1 MGTNFE
7 VNMNDFLP
15 LRDVV
20 FNTLRQAILRGE
32 LQPGERLLEIHLA
45 SKLGV
50 SRTPI
55 REAIRKLELEGLVLM
70 IPRRGAVVA
79 EITEAAQFFDYGTLE
94 FLQRSNIQV
103 LQIPEDKQD
112 SYNKSIKKIA
122 AAYSTTINK
131 FALADIAEANGGN
144 VATYAHRVFPSKK
157 NRETGAIM
165 LQPDALIMAEAAH
178 LGLMLATN
186 NTLDFIYG
194 HRPELI
200 SKINRKLN
208 LSPRAIPHTSPRIM
222 EMYNNGV
229 PFPHSSK
236 NDYLVIPAS
245 KFDFGVQ
252 PPEIPAKNQ
261 ANFDADLENPLEY

>member
-1 MGTNFE
+1 MSVKNPKAKKQHFYRYAVCLDTNIIVSLAALRYGNQMELRTLKLNKKFE
-7 VNMNDFLP
+7 SVKQLADAIKK
-15 LRDVV
+15 
-20 FNTLRQAILRGE
+20 RQIIAI
-32 LQPGERLLEIHLA
+32 I
-45 SKLGV
+45 
-50 SRTPI
+50 TPT
-55 REAIRKLELEGLVLM
+55 
-70 IPRRGAVVA
+70 VVA

-157 NRETGAIM
+157 NRETGQIM
-165 LQPDALIMAEAAH
+165 LQPDALIMAESAH
-178 LGLMLATN
+178 LGLILTTN

-200 SKINRKLN
+200 SKINRGLN
-208 LSPRAIPHTSPRIM
+208 LSPRALPHTSPRIM
-222 EMYNNGV
+222 EMYNNGL

-245 KFDFGVQ
+245 KFDFGVK
-252 PPEIPAKNQ
+252 PPENPAKNQ
-261 ANFDADLENPLEY
+261 ANFDDDLENPLEY